1 MNRPP
6 ERKSWAEKSCFT
18 CGDMGRIG
26 KRIIQIPKGVEVK
39 AQGGKISVKGPKGTL
54 EQEHN
59 LFIKIE
65 IKDGTVQT
73 VCGSHDPKLLAMQGL
88 YNSLIYNMIVGVTDG
103 FQKRLE
109 LVGVGYRAAKQ
120 GKGLQLQLGHSH
132 PVVIEPPVGIEIL
145 VEGTNKVVIK
155 GMDKQV
161 VGEVAANIR
170 GIRPVEPYK
179 GKGVRYEGEK
189 VVKKAGKA
197 AKTAGA

>member
-1 MNRPP
+1 M
-6 ERKSWAEKSCFT
+6 
-18 CGDMGRIG
+18 
-26 KRIIQIPKGVEVK
+26 K
-39 AQGGKISVKGPKGTL
+39 AQGGKIFVKGPKGVL

-59 LFIKIE
+59 LFITIE

-73 VCGSHDPKLLAMQGL
+73 VCGSRDPKLLAMQGL

-132 PVVIEPPVGIEIL
+132 PVIIEPPVGIEIM
-145 VEGTNKVVIK
+145 VEGTNKVVVK

-161 VGEVAANIR
+161 VGAVAANIR
-170 GIRPVEPYK
+170 GVRPVEPYK

-189 VVKKAGKA
+189 VIKKAGKA